1 MAFFLPLSAGK
12 QLLALLPGGLG
23 WKIGHLPT
31 LSLKNQPVLPAL
43 KLAWGEEVQATG
55 GTKPSIL
62 RTILGSKKK
71 KKSISIARGHA
82 GYNTQKTSQS
92 LSLVVQSLAKQL
104 AVTRK
109 AV

>member
-1 MAFFLPLSAGK
+1 MEDW
-12 QLLALLPGGLG
+12 ALTHSEPEEPACASCPQIGLG
-23 WKIGHLPT
+23 RRGAGYRRDKAINTQNNPWI
-31 LSLKNQPVLPAL
+31 
-43 KLAWGEEVQATG
+43 
-55 GTKPSIL
+55 
-62 RTILGSKKK
+62 KKK